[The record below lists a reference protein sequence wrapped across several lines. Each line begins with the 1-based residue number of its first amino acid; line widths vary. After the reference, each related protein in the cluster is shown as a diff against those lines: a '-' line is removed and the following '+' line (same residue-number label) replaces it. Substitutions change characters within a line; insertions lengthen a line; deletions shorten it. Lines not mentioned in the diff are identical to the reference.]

1 MRETILIA
9 VRSHNQID
17 EMIPALKYSVKAGTQ
32 VIFLIRYHLS
42 SVQLCLMSDVDVLQP
57 GASAALAERYYCVGA
72 PPQLAEHRIS
82 AAREALSRQGIGV
95 TVHSYTGCL
104 RKAIKKYAAQ
114 EDVRLIM
121 MAKGVGPGAMQFT
134 DWILHLIRFSK
145 RRHMPPAL
153 SFLSKLAA

>member
-17 EMIPALKYSVKAGTQ
+17 EMIPALKNSVKAGTR

-57 GASAALAERYYCVGA
+57 GASAALAERYYCFGA

-82 AAREALSRQGIGV
+82 AAREALARQGIGV

-104 RKAIKKYAAQ
+104 RKAVKKYAAR

-121 MAKGVGPGAMQFT
+121 MAKGVSPGAMQFT
-134 DWILHLIRFSK
+134 EWILHLIRFSK

-153 SFLSKLAA
+153 SFRSKLAA